1 VSFVGL
7 LLIYR
12 TFEVIG
18 NHEVNIKMLSYLY
31 AIVDLVFD
39 VWSLLFLSALID
51 RRGGRTPL
59 IIWNVTI

>member
-1 VSFVGL
+1 
-7 LLIYR
+7 
-12 TFEVIG
+12 
-18 NHEVNIKMLSYLY
+18 VNVELPKYLF
-31 AIVDLVFD
+31 AVFDLVFD